1 MYILYIIACSFVLF
15 LLAIV
20 LTVPLRYTNSDYPF
34 DIFKLLLWHI
44 AIIVIAINLIWNCNV
59 SPSKCIVLYKGRR
72 NVVMECIPLPSL
84 EIMKAFPPIQSY
96 LISPAPCVLFTS
108 EELPPRRPPNQKT
121 VQCTPMP
128 LLIIML
134 MLSVYCCSFKFVFLF
149 FVFVVFLLL
158 LRRHYG
164 SL

>member
-1 MYILYIIACSFVLF
+1 
-15 LLAIV
+15 
-20 LTVPLRYTNSDYPF
+20 
-34 DIFKLLLWHI
+34 
-44 AIIVIAINLIWNCNV
+44 
-59 SPSKCIVLYKGRR
+59 
-72 NVVMECIPLPSL
+72 MECIPLPSL

-134 MLSVYCCSFKFVFLF
+134 MLSVYCCSFKQNVFCLCCF
-149 FVFVVFLLL
+149 FVAAKET
-158 LRRHYG
+158 LR
-164 SL
+164 